1 MRVGVARESQYKQR
15 AGPGGGGALERRG
28 WDYLGAQVG
37 GKKGPPELVSLPPPS
52 FMIVSIEFRGGV
64 F

>member
-1 MRVGVARESQYKQR
+1 M
-15 AGPGGGGALERRG
+15 ERRG

-37 GKKGPPELVSLPPPS
+37 GKKGPPELISLPPPS
-52 FMIVSIEFRGGV
+52 FMIVSIEFCGGV